1 MAVRLLSQ
9 EDGGINS
16 NNKLVSRSRAF
27 SDLDL
32 AFANKPNGEIYK
44 KIDAAAVKQSVKN
57 LVLTNYYEKPFQ
69 PYFGT
74 NIRDM
79 LFELAD
85 DITSLEIKS
94 SIAEAI
100 EVYEPRAIVS
110 DIIIDTNQIDTHN
123 SLGVSII
130 FRIVNSNDTV
140 QFKITLARL
149 R

>member
-9 EDGGINS
+9 EDGGINTNS
-16 NNKLVSRSRAF
+16 KLVSRSRAF

-32 AFANKPNGEIYK
+32 TFANKPNGEIYK

-94 SIAEAI
+94 NIAEAI

-110 DIIIDTNQIDTHN
+110 DIIIDTNQIETNN

-130 FRIVNSNDTV
+130 FRVVNSNDTV

>member
-9 EDGGINS
+9 EDGGINTNS
-16 NNKLVSRSRAF
+16 KLVSRSRAF

-32 AFANKPNGEIYK
+32 TFANKPNGEIYK

-94 SIAEAI
+94 NIAEAI

-110 DIIIDTNQIDTHN
+110 DIIIDTNQIETHN

>member
-94 SIAEAI
+94 NIAEAI

-110 DIIIDTNQIDTHN
+110 DIIIDTNQIETNN

>member
-100 EVYEPRAIVS
+100 EIYEPRAIVS

>member
-9 EDGGINS
+9 EDGGLNT
-16 NNKLVSRSRAF
+16 NNKLVSRSRGF

-32 AFANKPNGEIYK
+32 LFANKPNGEIYK

-100 EVYEPRAIVS
+100 EIYEPRAIVS
-110 DIIIDTNQIDTHN
+110 DIIIDTNQIETHN

-130 FRIVNSNDTV
+130 FKIVNSNETI
-140 QFKITLARL
+140 QFKTTLARL

>member
-9 EDGGINS
+9 EDGGINTNS
-16 NNKLVSRSRAF
+16 KLVSRSRAF

-32 AFANKPNGEIYK
+32 TFANKPNGEIYK

-94 SIAEAI
+94 NIAEAI

-110 DIIIDTNQIDTHN
+110 DIIIDTNQIETNN

>member
-9 EDGGINS
+9 EDGGLNT
-16 NNKLVSRSRAF
+16 NNKLVSRSRGF

-32 AFANKPNGEIYK
+32 LFANKPNGEIYK

-94 SIAEAI
+94 FHKTA
-100 EVYEPRAIVS
+100 
-110 DIIIDTNQIDTHN
+110 
-123 SLGVSII
+123 
-130 FRIVNSNDTV
+130 
-140 QFKITLARL
+140 
-149 R
+149 